1 MMKNKAVFLMLVFG
15 SLLFSMGSCSNG
27 NERSSNNGVKMD
39 SASIATRAADELTL
53 STLKDK
59 KLAAEQEAE
68 EAISNTKEAKR
79 IERDAT
85 DAADQA
91 DQAFK
96 TEEAAQKSRQQA
108 DDQAA
113 KSNKASTKSDK
124 N

>member
-1 MMKNKAVFLMLVFG
+1 MKIRTVFLMLVFG
-15 SLLFSMGSCSNG
+15 SLLITIGSCSN
-27 NERSSNNGVKMD
+27 EKEKSSDNGLEMD
-39 SASIATRAADELTL
+39 SASVAKRAKDELTL
-53 STLKDK
+53 TTLKHK
-59 KLAAEQEAE
+59 KLAAEQKEN

-79 IERDAT
+79 IERNAT

-96 TEEAAQKSRQQA
+96 TEEDAQRSRRQA

-113 KSNKASTKSDK
+113 KSDKATNKADE

>member
-1 MMKNKAVFLMLVFG
+1 MLVFG
-15 SLLFSMGSCSNG
+15 SLLITIGSCSN
-27 NERSSNNGVKMD
+27 EKEKSSDNGLEMD
-39 SASIATRAADELTL
+39 SASVAKRAKDELTL
-53 STLKDK
+53 TTLKHK
-59 KLAAEQEAE
+59 KLAAEQKEK

-79 IERDAT
+79 IERNAT

-96 TEEAAQKSRQQA
+96 TEEDAQRSRRQA

-113 KSNKASTKSDK
+113 KSDKATNKADE